1 MARRAKKYYP
11 SIEEFRELAKGQGNL
26 IPVYREV
33 VADLETPVSAY
44 LKIARGP
51 YSFLLESVEGGERLA
66 RYSFM
71 GTEPY
76 RVLRCGLGQPDGVT
90 DPLLPV
96 EEELA
101 RFEPVQVAGLPRFL
115 GGAVGYL
122 AYECAHHFE
131 PRVPVPSVDPHG
143 LPEAV
148 FLFTDALLVFDHLK
162 HKIQIVAHA
171 FVEGDEADAEAA
183 YQSAVE
189 RIEALAGRLEQP
201 LMTPVPL
208 EEPDETAS
216 PPEPGSNKSV
226 DQYHAMV
233 ERSREYVV
241 AGDVIQV
248 VPSQRLEVPVEAA
261 PFDIYRALRAINPS
275 PYMYYLHL
283 DDFDIVGASPEML
296 VRVEDGVVDTHPIAG
311 TRRRGD
317 DPAEDRALEQEL
329 VSNEKERAE
338 HVMLLD
344 LGRNDIGRVSKP
356 GTVRV
361 TQMLEVERYSHVM
374 HLVSHVTGEL
384 APGLSA
390 YDALRACFPAGTVSG
405 APKIR
410 AMQIIAELEGER
422 RGLYAGAVGYFSFS
436 GNMDTAIAIR
446 TMVVKDGIAYLQAGG
461 GVVYD
466 SEPEFERLETLQKA
480 NAMLRAIEESARPA

>member
-1 MARRAKKYYP
+1 MAHYYP
-11 SIEEFRELAKGQGNL
+11 SIEKFRELAQGSANL
-26 IPVYREV
+26 IPVYRDV

-44 LKIARGP
+44 LKIARGSH
-51 YSFLLESVEGGERLA
+51 SFLFESVEGGERLA

-76 RVLRCGLGQPDGVT
+76 RALRCGPGLPDGAG
-90 DPLLPV
+90 DPLTLV
-96 EEELA
+96 EAELSKYRIA
-101 RFEPVQVAGLPRFL
+101 SVEGLPRFL

-122 AYECAHHFE
+122 AYECAHYFE
-131 PRVPVPSVDPHG
+131 PRVPLPPIDPHG

-148 FLFTDALLVFDHLK
+148 FLFTESIVVFDHLK
-162 HKIQIVAHA
+162 HRIQIVAHA
-171 FVEGDEADAEAA
+171 FVEGEAEADEAYAKAVARIDELAA
-183 YQSAVE
+183 
-189 RIEALAGRLEQP
+189 RLAQP
-201 LMTPVPL
+201 LTPSAGPL
-208 EEPDETAS
+208 DEPQEGGGSFDSPASNKTPDE
-216 PPEPGSNKSV
+216 
-226 DQYHAMV
+226 YRAMV
-233 ERSREYVV
+233 ETGRSYVI

-248 VPSQRLEVPVEAA
+248 VPSQRLEVPVTAA

-275 PYMYYLHL
+275 PYMFYVHL
-283 DDFDIVGASPEML
+283 DDFDIVGASPELL

-311 TRRRGD
+311 TRRRGAD
-317 DPAEDRALEQEL
+317 AAADAALEAEL
-329 VSNEKERAE
+329 VTDEKERAE
-338 HVMLLD
+338 HTMLLD
-344 LGRNDIGRVSKP
+344 LGRNDIGRVSTP

-361 TQMLEVERYSHVM
+361 PQILEVERYSHVM

-384 APGLSA
+384 AEGLSS

-410 AMQIIAELEGER
+410 AMELIAELEGER

-446 TMVVKDGIAYLQAGG
+446 TMVVKDGTAYLQAGG

-466 SEPEFERLETLQKA
+466 SDPEAERRESLQKA
-480 NAMLRAIEESARPA
+480 GALLRAIEEAERRSDS

>member
-1 MARRAKKYYP
+1 MAHYYP
-11 SIEEFRELAKGQGNL
+11 SIEKFRELAQGSANL
-26 IPVYREV
+26 IPVYRDV

-51 YSFLLESVEGGERLA
+51 HSFLFESVEGGERLA

-76 RVLRCGLGQPDGVT
+76 RALRCGPGLPDGPV
-90 DPLLPV
+90 DPLTLV
-96 EEELA
+96 EAELSKYRIA
-101 RFEPVQVAGLPRFL
+101 SVEGLPRFL

-122 AYECAHHFE
+122 AYECAHYFE
-131 PRVPVPSVDPHG
+131 PRVPLPPIDPHG

-148 FLFTDALLVFDHLK
+148 FLFTESIVVFDHLK
-162 HKIQIVAHA
+162 HRIQIVAHA
-171 FVEGDEADAEAA
+171 YVEGEVEADEAYAKAVARIDELAA
-183 YQSAVE
+183 
-189 RIEALAGRLEQP
+189 RLAQP
-201 LMTPVPL
+201 LTPSAGPL
-208 EEPDETAS
+208 DEPQEGGGSFDAPASNKTPDE
-216 PPEPGSNKSV
+216 
-226 DQYHAMV
+226 YRAMV
-233 ERSREYVV
+233 ETGRRYVI

-248 VPSQRLEVPVEAA
+248 VPSQRLEVPVTAA

-275 PYMYYLHL
+275 PYMFYVHL
-283 DDFDIVGASPEML
+283 DDFDIVGASPELL
-296 VRVEDGVVDTHPIAG
+296 VRVEDGIVDTHPIAG
-311 TRRRGD
+311 TRRRGAD
-317 DPAEDRALEQEL
+317 AAADAALEAEL
-329 VSNEKERAE
+329 VTDEKERAE
-338 HVMLLD
+338 HTMLLD

-361 TQMLEVERYSHVM
+361 PQILEVERYSHVM

-384 APGLSA
+384 AEGLSS

-410 AMQIIAELEGER
+410 AMELIAELEGER

-446 TMVVKDGIAYLQAGG
+446 TMVVKNGIAYLQAGG

-466 SEPEFERLETLQKA
+466 SDPEAERRESLQKA
-480 NAMLRAIEESARPA
+480 GALLRAIEEAERRSDS

>member
-1 MARRAKKYYP
+1 MAKYTP
-11 SIEEFRELAKGQGNL
+11 MIEEFRELAKGPGNL
-26 IPVYREV
+26 IPVYRDV

-51 YSFLLESVEGGERLA
+51 HSFLLESVEGGERLA

-76 RVLRCGLGQPDGVT
+76 KVLRCGPGQADGEG

-96 EEELA
+96 EAELA
-101 RFEPVQVAGLPRFL
+101 KFTPVSVPGLPRFL

-122 AYECAHHFE
+122 AYECAHYFE
-131 PRVPVPSVDPHG
+131 PTVPVPSVDPHG
-143 LPEAV
+143 LPDAV
-148 FLFTDALLVFDHLK
+148 FLFTDAILVFDHLK

-171 FVEGDEADAEAA
+171 FLDDSDGPDQAYEVAVARIDALAARLAEPLAPRAQLDEPDAE
-183 YQSAVE
+183 S
-189 RIEALAGRLEQP
+189 
-201 LMTPVPL
+201 
-208 EEPDETAS
+208 AS
-216 PPEPGSNKSV
+216 PAYRSNKSV
-226 DQYHAMV
+226 GEYHDMV
-233 ERSREYVV
+233 ARAREYIV

-248 VPSQRLEVPVEAA
+248 VPSQRLEVQVEAD
-261 PFDIYRALRAINPS
+261 PFDLYRALRAVNPS

-296 VRVEDGVVDTHPIAG
+296 VRAEEGVVDTHPIAG
-311 TRRRGD
+311 TRGRGLNAEED
-317 DPAEDRALEQEL
+317 DALEEDL
-329 VSNEKERAE
+329 VKNEKERAE
-338 HVMLLD
+338 HIMLLD

-356 GTVRV
+356 GTIRV
-361 TQMLEVERYSHVM
+361 PQMLEVERYSHVM
-374 HLVSHVTGEL
+374 HLVSHVSGDL
-384 APGLSA
+384 AEDVSA

-446 TMVVKDGIAYLQAGG
+446 TMVVKNGIAYLQAGG

-466 SEPEFERLETLQKA
+466 SDAESEFNESLQKA
-480 NAMLRAIEESARPA
+480 NALLRAIAEAQRGRG

>member
-1 MARRAKKYYP
+1 MAHYYP
-11 SIEEFRELAKGQGNL
+11 SIEKFRELAQGSANL
-26 IPVYREV
+26 IPVYRDV

-51 YSFLLESVEGGERLA
+51 HSFLFESVEGGERLA

-76 RVLRCGLGQPDGVT
+76 RALRCGPGLPDGVG
-90 DPLLPV
+90 DPLTLV
-96 EEELA
+96 EAELGKYRIA
-101 RFEPVQVAGLPRFL
+101 SVEGLPRFL

-122 AYECAHHFE
+122 AYECAHYFE
-131 PRVPVPSVDPHG
+131 PRVPLPPIDPHG

-148 FLFTDALLVFDHLK
+148 FLFTESIVVFDHLK
-162 HKIQIVAHA
+162 HRIQIVAHA
-171 FVEGDEADAEAA
+171 YVEGEVEADEAYAKAVARIDELAA
-183 YQSAVE
+183 
-189 RIEALAGRLEQP
+189 RLAQP
-201 LMTPVPL
+201 LTPSTGPL
-208 EEPDETAS
+208 EEPQEGGGSFDA
-216 PPEPGSNKSV
+216 PASNKTP
-226 DQYHAMV
+226 DEYRAMV
-233 ERSREYVV
+233 ETGRRYVI

-248 VPSQRLEVPVEAA
+248 VPSQRLEVPVTAA

-275 PYMYYLHL
+275 PYMFYVHL
-283 DDFDIVGASPEML
+283 DDFDIVGASPELL

-311 TRRRGD
+311 TRRRGAD
-317 DPAEDRALEQEL
+317 AAADAALEAEL
-329 VSNEKERAE
+329 VTDEKERAE
-338 HVMLLD
+338 HTMLLD

-361 TQMLEVERYSHVM
+361 PQILEVERYSHVM

-384 APGLSA
+384 AEGLSS

-410 AMQIIAELEGER
+410 AMELIAELEGER

-446 TMVVKDGIAYLQAGG
+446 TMVVKNGTAYLQAGG

-466 SEPEFERLETLQKA
+466 SDPEAERRESLQKA
-480 NAMLRAIEESARPA
+480 GALLRAIEEAERRSDS